1 MSRSPLSPLESYHL
15 FLVGYDRLDTHVCS
29 RIAQCQTTGLG
40 QYQRIGIAYPRFFQ
54 IEFLRVERD
63 MRPFLDKFRV
73 ENKSVVAHAAI
84 VEYLRIKHIQLPE
97 LRFDFLE
104 VDAPLYLIFTGHH
117 HFGHLYL
124 IDTADKRRPTNQHL
138 PFIPS
143 VPGKSLSHHID

>member
-1 MSRSPLSPLESYHL
+1 MSRSPLSPLKSYRL
-15 FLVGYDRLDTHVCS
+15 FFIGYDRLDTHVSS

-97 LRFDFLE
+97 LRFDFRE
-104 VDAPLYLIFTGHH
+104 VDAPL
-117 HFGHLYL
+117 
-124 IDTADKRRPTNQHL
+124 N
-138 PFIPS
+138 
-143 VPGKSLSHHID
+143 

>member
-97 LRFDFLE
+97 LRFDFRE
-104 VDAPLYLIFTGHH
+104 VDAPLNLIFAGQGYCQKGAGRTIRSHPCGGLSAPPPD
-117 HFGHLYL
+117 FHL
-124 IDTADKRRPTNQHL
+124 
-138 PFIPS
+138 
-143 VPGKSLSHHID
+143 